1 MVKNNEKLEDMSNNE
16 ILFHI
21 KKMEVDHEAL
31 KLTML
36 KDLDRLFELE
46 ARFERAN
53 QIILN
58 RLKGTNA

>member
-1 MVKNNEKLEDMSNNE
+1 MNDLESKSNNDILLE
-16 ILFHI
+16 IKQI
-21 KKMEVDHEAL
+21 EAGHEAL

>member
-1 MVKNNEKLEDMSNNE
+1 MNDLESKSNND
-16 ILFHI
+16 ILLEI
-21 KKMEVDHEAL
+21 KKMEAEHEAL

-36 KDLDRLFELE
+36 RDLDRLFELE

>member
-1 MVKNNEKLEDMSNNE
+1 MNDLESKSNND
-16 ILFHI
+16 ILLEI

>member
-1 MVKNNEKLEDMSNNE
+1 
-16 ILFHI
+16 
-21 KKMEVDHEAL
+21 
-31 KLTML
+31 ML

>member
-1 MVKNNEKLEDMSNNE
+1 MNDLESKSNNDILLE
-16 ILFHI
+16 IKQI
-21 KKMEVDHEAL
+21 EADHEAL